1 MFTETTLERINADT
15 MPEVDHYCDVA
26 RHHTYTGTEITWTRY
41 IEDGHRFD
49 TETVSIK
56 VPEWIEAD
64 RFTMDHTQAV
74 CSLRDLIRGGCASG
88 CYMPA
93 CEYSTAT
100 KTMSDHGS
108 EVNEYV
114 QECFGEIPAMEGEYS
129 HAQYCCHVLC
139 IAVELWASNALD
151 TLDEWD

>member
-15 MPEVDHYCDVA
+15 MPEVDYM
-26 RHHTYTGTEITWTRY
+26 HTKTEITWTRY

-49 TETVSIK
+49 TENVSID
-56 VPEWIEAD
+56 VPAWIEAD
-64 RFTMDHTQAV
+64 HFTMNHTDTV

-93 CEYSTAT
+93 VTYADAIQ
-100 KTMSDHGS
+100 TMADHGDS
-108 EVNEYV
+108 VTDYILDV
-114 QECFGEIPAMEGEYS
+114 YGEIPAMLDDHS
-129 HAQYCCHVLC
+129 HSQYCCHVLS
-139 IAVELWASNALD
+139 IAVELWASAALD